1 MSPLA
6 LACLALLAGLAL
18 LAVGLLP
25 VAVVQWVGGRE
36 QATPAPRWMTL
47 NDDVQ

>member
-6 LACLALLAGLAL
+6 LACLALLAGLA
-18 LAVGLLP
+18 ALLP

-47 NDDVQ
+47 PMDTQ